1 MTVFHDSHG
10 ATALVGMAG
19 FVVGAQALVDG
30 EWWLHVETT
39 ASVVDC
45 EDCGS
50 RAVGH
55 GRTRTPVRDLEISG
69 RPTVLVWAKRRWR
82 CPDPDCG
89 RSTWSERS
97 EQIAPRTVMTERAR
111 KALAERVNID
121 GDTIAA
127 AATEFGVGWHTAN
140 TAVAEHTDPVID
152 APGRLEGITAIGVD
166 EKRFLNATP
175 KKRTR
180 FTTQIVG
187 LEGHRV
193 LDVVEGRSRSVL
205 GDWLIERGEAWCA
218 QIQVATLD
226 PAAGYRA
233 ALEEHLPNA
242 TLVVDHFHAIKLANT
257 AIDDVRRRVQQDTLG
272 HRGRKGDPLYRARRV
287 LLSASE
293 RLSEERFEWMQSLIT
308 AGDPDGEVGAAWVA
322 KELLRSVYAATSIAH
337 AKRRLIVFYQHVAEV
352 AVPELTRLART
363 IERWQEE
370 VLAYHTMGHTSNGR
384 VENLHMLTEKI
395 RRNSHGFTNI
405 TNYRRRILGRL
416 GTQWDTIPT
425 HRIRGRQPHFIA

>member
-1 MTVFHDSHG
+1 MFHDSHG

-97 EQIAPRTVMTERAR
+97 EQIAPRAVMTERAR